1 MAVVKISKR
10 GEITIPT
17 RIRKKYHIKGG
28 TKVSVGDENGVITI
42 RPTLNETIR
51 FARKNLERGA

>member
-1 MAVVKISKR
+1 MAVVSISKR

-17 RIRKKYHIKGG
+17 GIRRKYHIKGG

-42 RPTLNETIR
+42 RPTIADTIR
-51 FARKNLERGA
+51 FAKRNLERGA